1 MFSARIAIFAT
12 LAALSLAGCGA
23 DPVETAVRPVLV
35 MQPGG
40 AHSTFNAYAGEV
52 RAREEPQLSFRVA
65 GKIAKRFVDAG
76 SRVKA
81 GDALAQ
87 LDASDLLLAREAARA
102 AVTSAE
108 SDLALAKS
116 ELDRYK
122 NLLDRQLVSRSLYDS
137 REASYRAA
145 QARATQARAEARV
158 SGNQSGYAVL
168 RAPRDGVIAA
178 RLAEAGQVV
187 AAGQTV
193 FVLAVDGER
202 EVAIS
207 IPEQSVDQYPLGR
220 DLAVELWSA
229 SGKRFPGKLRELAPA
244 ADPQTRTFAARV
256 SFVAPGVNI
265 DLGQSARV
273 YAQDG
278 NGGDLSLPLSAL
290 VGKDGQSAVWV
301 IRAQSVGE
309 GEARRTQS
317 VVHLVPVK
325 VGAFDEDR
333 VPVLSGLKA
342 DDWVV
347 SAGVHLLREGQAVRP
362 IDRKDRAVP
371 APGVAKN

>member
-1 MFSARIAIFAT
+1 MFRARPAILAIFAT
-12 LAALSLAGCGA
+12 LSLAACGG

-35 MQPGG
+35 VQPGS
-40 AHSTFNAYAGEV
+40 AHSTLNAYAGEV

-81 GDALAQ
+81 GDALAE
-87 LDASDLLLAREAARA
+87 LDASDLLLQREAARA

-137 REASYRAA
+137 REAAYRAA
-145 QARATQARAEARV
+145 EARATQARAEARV

-168 RAPRDGVIAA
+168 RAPRNGVIAQ

-301 IRAQSVGE
+301 IRAQTAGE

-317 VVHLVPVK
+317 VVRLVPVK
-325 VGAFDEDR
+325 VGALGEDR

-347 SAGVHLLREGQAVRP
+347 SAGVHLLREGQAVKP

-371 APGVAKN
+371 APGVAQN

>member
-1 MFSARIAIFAT
+1 MPAK
-12 LAALSLAGCGA
+12 C
-23 DPVETAVRPVLV
+23 
-35 MQPGG
+35 
-40 AHSTFNAYAGEV
+40 
-52 RAREEPQLSFRVA
+52 AREEPQLSFRVA

-81 GDALAQ
+81 GDALAE
-87 LDASDLLLAREAARA
+87 LDASDLLLQREAARA

-137 REASYRAA
+137 REAAYRAA
-145 QARATQARAEARV
+145 EARATQARAEARV

-168 RAPRDGVIAA
+168 RAPRDGVIAQ

-301 IRAQSVGE
+301 IRAQSTGE
-309 GEARRTQS
+309 GQARRMQS
-317 VVHLVPVK
+317 VVRLVPVK
-325 VGAFDEDR
+325 VGAFGEDR

-347 SAGVHLLREGQAVRP
+347 SAGVHLLREGQAVKP

-371 APGVAKN
+371 APGVAQN

>member
-1 MFSARIAIFAT
+1 M
-12 LAALSLAGCGA
+12 
-23 DPVETAVRPVLV
+23 
-35 MQPGG
+35 
-40 AHSTFNAYAGEV
+40 
-52 RAREEPQLSFRVA
+52 
-65 GKIAKRFVDAG
+65 
-76 SRVKA
+76 
-81 GDALAQ
+81 
-87 LDASDLLLAREAARA
+87 
-102 AVTSAE
+102 
-108 SDLALAKS
+108 
-116 ELDRYK
+116 
-122 NLLDRQLVSRSLYDS
+122 
-137 REASYRAA
+137 
-145 QARATQARAEARV
+145 
-158 SGNQSGYAVL
+158 L
-168 RAPRDGVIAA
+168 RAPRNGVIAQ

-301 IRAQSVGE
+301 IRAQTAGE

-317 VVHLVPVK
+317 VVRLVPVK
-325 VGAFDEDR
+325 VGAFGEDR

-347 SAGVHLLREGQAVRP
+347 SAGVHLLREGQAVKP

-371 APGVAKN
+371 APGVAQN